1 MNGVISTLKN
11 TFNKIVEISGI
22 NNITDNKLT
31 SQLNTI
37 TKFSSK
43 SLLSSVVL
51 ISVLSVSSLSANSE
65 INNPLLGKS
74 LSATNNIEIKK
85 ENKEVK
91 TQKLVVNVKKQ
102 EKENKLSKENIEP
115 KDLSKLE
122 LHKLTSRVNNQK
134 ILSEEI
140 TKDKVDIRLNKQII
154 EPEEE
159 IDLTKIDLTNLK
171 QGREFAKQFFYNDV
185 SDNAKKWLEQQK
197 GMFDLSNLKIPNTQ
211 DKNLPEEHLT
221 SAILY
226 QYLSIGNDSSMF
238 IDKKNINEKIS
249 NSVSLLATIAEKEC
263 RINDYSLSRFSK
275 TRAFGRFQIVS
286 STGQE
291 IFIKGLMKNNLDMKK
306 MKSTKFELKELT
318 LEAPK
323 IAKYFD
329 DEHKERTKN
338 MVYNKKLKRDS
349 MEIQKT
355 NTLSI
360 MKRFVYALKEN
371 MRKDK
376 QISRYVKEVEKDS
389 GMKTGFLV
397 LQNYIEV
404 MKKAELQGVISLMT
418 FEEKQSLFYEK
429 TSKKE
434 RSKMSDNEKIF
445 EILKLYNRD
454 GRIVNYNGVE
464 MMEKEKYVLE
474 AKPIYRRYDN
484 KVVYKNIENNNVNN
498 SIFAFN
504 N

>member
-11 TFNKIVEISGI
+11 TFNKIVELSGI
-22 NNITDNKLT
+22 IAITDNKLT

-51 ISVLSVSSLSANSE
+51 ISALSVSSLSANSE

-74 LSATNNIEIKK
+74 LNATNNIEVKK

-91 TQKLVVNVKKQ
+91 TRKLVVNIKKQ

-140 TKDKVDIRLNKQII
+140 TKDKVDIRLNKQIV

-197 GMFDLSNLKIPNTQ
+197 GMFDLSKLNIESDDTKLK
-211 DKNLPEEHLT
+211 DEYLT

-226 QYLSIGNDSSMF
+226 QYLSVNNEDTMF
-238 IDKKNINEKIS
+238 IEKTNINERIRES
-249 NSVSLLATIAEKEC
+249 ITLLATVADLETRSKAHSISC
-263 RINDYSLSRFSK
+263 FSP

-291 IFIKGLMKNNLDMKK
+291 IFIKSLMKNNLDINK
-306 MKSTKFELKELT
+306 MNSTKFELKELT

-329 DEHKERTKN
+329 DEHKERIKN
-338 MVYNKKLKRDS
+338 MVYSEKLNRDDI
-349 MEIQKT
+349 ETQKS

-360 MKRFVYALKEN
+360 MRRFVFALKEN
-371 MRKDK
+371 MQKNK
-376 QISRYVKEVEKDS
+376 EVAQYVKEVEKNS
-389 GMKTGFLV
+389 GMKTGFLI
-397 LQNYIEV
+397 LQNYIEI
-404 MKKAELQGVISLMT
+404 MKKPELQGVMSLMT
-418 FEEKQSLFYEK
+418 LEEKQIIFNKQYTKQEK
-429 TSKKE
+429 T
-434 RSKMSDNEKIF
+434 KMSDSQKVMKIL
-445 EILKLYNRD
+445 ELYNRGTTIMIVD
-454 GRIVNYNGVE
+454 GKE
-464 MMEKEKYVLE
+464 MMEKEKYVYK
-474 AKPIYRRYDN
+474 AKPIYNKYDN
-484 KVVYKNIENNNVNN
+484 TIVYKNIENNNVNN